1 MSGGSITAAYF
12 GLHGTEGLRGFRDKV
27 LLRDGEAGLRFSLIN
42 PTNLMRLLAGG
53 LNDRSNL
60 NDWLDRDVF
69 KGATFADMLKRE
81 RPAVWI
87 NATNAQYRLAFPFHE
102 RAFDAICSDLAS
114 FPVSEAV
121 AASMAV
127 PLFFAPVVLEKFPAA
142 CNGPLPPGLTRQG
155 AERDDLHRLRLALKR
170 ALQDFRDPRTGR
182 YLKLVDGGISDN
194 LGLVSILQSR
204 VLLDTPY
211 GPISEHDAAN
221 LRRLL
226 FIVVDAGQ
234 GPSADWG
241 RELAGPSGV
250 DIATGA
256 VDTAIESTMR
266 MSYAY
271 FVPMMRAWERDLV
284 TWRCSLPEERKAAL
298 RAKNPDWRCEDLRFA
313 VTQISFADLPEADE
327 AALNAI
333 PTRLKL
339 PADQIDRLIEAGRLA
354 VLRDAGVQRFSTQ
367 MRRGE

>member
-1 MSGGSITAAYF
+1 
-12 GLHGTEGLRGFRDKV
+12 
-27 LLRDGEAGLRFSLIN
+27 LLGDQRVAV
-42 PTNLMRLLAGG
+42 
-53 LNDRSNL
+53 LNDS
-60 NDWLDRDVF
+60 
-69 KGATFADMLKRE
+69 
-81 RPAVWI
+81 
-87 NATNAQYRLAFPFHE
+87 
-102 RAFDAICSDLAS
+102 
-114 FPVSEAV
+114 
-121 AASMAV
+121 
-127 PLFFAPVVLEKFPAA
+127 APP
-142 CNGPLPPGLTRQG
+142 
-155 AERDDLHRLRLALKR
+155 
-170 ALQDFRDPRTGR
+170 
-182 YLKLVDGGISDN
+182 I
-194 LGLVSILQSR
+194 I
-204 VLLDTPY
+204 
-211 GPISEHDAAN
+211 ISEHDAAN

-339 PADQIDRLIEAGRLA
+339 PADQIDRLIEAGRLV
-354 VLRDAGVQRFSTQ
+354 VLRDAGVQRF
-367 MRRGE
+367 